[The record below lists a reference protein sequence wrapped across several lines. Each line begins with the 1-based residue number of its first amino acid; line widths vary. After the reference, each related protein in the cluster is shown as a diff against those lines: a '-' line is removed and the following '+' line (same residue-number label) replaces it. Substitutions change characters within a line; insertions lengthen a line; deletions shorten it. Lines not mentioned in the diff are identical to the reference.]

1 MTVNGVQR
9 STDVLNLTKYVTGAA
24 INQNGESSGIVA
36 GTAIFSGLKGGVW
49 AWKNRGNYRA
59 GLQALTDEMNA
70 HKALMQGAAKKGSGF
85 LNTVKNFWNGGA
97 EIVSKGKL
105 EALAKGTDSAALA
118 AQKVLA
124 SGKNFAE
131 GLKAIEG
138 GKGILKTIGK
148 GIKGNAWFAGISF
161 GIGVLTDV
169 IPAFQLGSDRGFKQL
184 GKTAVKTGAEVGGW
198 AAGSALGA
206 KAGAAIGACV
216 GGPVGAAIGGIVG
229 VVCGFLG
236 SFLCSKAADA
246 IVGPSEVEL
255 AQEEQAREI
264 AQQATAQ
271 GDSAISEIAQAA
283 YNQLL
288 QNAAEN
294 GGELSEDDLAAK
306 KSLENLIGEKI
317 DIKADLEQLSSTDA
331 QQQTAASQPLTQTQ
345 AQTQT
350 LAQATSAQAP
360 SQHSQRVQDDLPGT
374 SASLYGM
381 SMYNPMAMPA
391 IPYTSYSGVNPF
403 ASSNPFTSYSGFNYP
418 TQNLT
423 RPQAV

>member
-59 GLQALTDEMNA
+59 GLQTLTDEMSA
-70 HKALMQGAAKKGSGF
+70 HKALMQGAAKKGTGF
-85 LNTVKNFWNGGA
+85 WNTVKNFWNGGA

-105 EALAKGTDSAALA
+105 EALAKGTDKAALA
-118 AQKVLA
+118 AQRVLA

-131 GLKAIEG
+131 GLKAIESG
-138 GKGILKTIGK
+138 GSIIKAIGK
-148 GIKGNAWFAGISF
+148 GIKGNAWFAGISL
-161 GIGVLTDV
+161 GIGILTDV
-169 IPAFQLGSDRGFKQL
+169 IPSFQLGADKGFKQL

-216 GGPVGAAIGGIVG
+216 GGPVGAAIGGIIG
-229 VVCGFLG
+229 IAGGFLG

-246 IVGPSEVEL
+246 VVGPSEVEL
-255 AQEEQAREI
+255 AQEEQAKVI

-294 GGELSEDDLAAK
+294 GGELSEDDLIAK

-331 QQQTAASQPLTQTQ
+331 QQQTAVSQTQTQ
-345 AQTQT
+345 VQT
-350 LAQATSAQAP
+350 LAQATSAQSS
-360 SQHSQRVQDDLPGT
+360 SQHTPRVQDDLPGT

-381 SMYNPMAMPA
+381 PMYNPMAMPA

-403 ASSNPFTSYSGFNYP
+403 ALSNPFASYSGFNYP
-418 TQNLT
+418 TQDLT
-423 RPQAV
+423 HIQTV